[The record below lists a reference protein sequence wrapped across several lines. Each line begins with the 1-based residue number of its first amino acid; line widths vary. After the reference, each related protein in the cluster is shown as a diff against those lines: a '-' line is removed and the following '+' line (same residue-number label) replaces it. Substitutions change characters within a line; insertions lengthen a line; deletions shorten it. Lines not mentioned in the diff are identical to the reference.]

1 MNKLTKSLLIAGLA
15 ISVCC
20 ATGFAEEKK
29 KEDPK
34 KPATTITANKDD
46 IRDKLYQAALKA
58 RLNSHSPYSK
68 FAVGAAVLSGG
79 KIYGGTNVE
88 NASYGLTICAER
100 CAIWKAVS
108 EGERKF
114 DAICVVADTAGP
126 VSPFGG
132 CRQVM
137 SEFKI
142 PRIILGN
149 LKGDFKEFTLE
160 GILPYQFEF

>member
-1 MNKLTKSLLIAGLA
+1 M
-15 ISVCC
+15 
-20 ATGFAEEKK
+20 
-29 KEDPK
+29 
-34 KPATTITANKDD
+34 
-46 IRDKLYQAALKA
+46 RDRLYQAALKA
-58 RLNSHSPYSK
+58 RENSYSPYSK
-68 FAVGAAVLSGG
+68 FAVGAAVLCGE
-79 KIYGGTNVE
+79 KIYGGTNIE
-88 NASYGLTICAER
+88 NGSYGLTICAER

-114 DAICVVADTAGP
+114 DAICVVADTTEP
-126 VSPFGG
+126 VSPCGA

-160 GILPYQFEF
+160 EILPYEFKL